1 MEFDK
6 LNKKLI
12 KDFDK
17 NLKNKG
23 VIYPSGLRLYGLL
36 CLFYNL
42 NKPVTQNELAEW
54 YEEFD
59 KIYDRQ
65 LRHIANDGWYVVT
78 GNTRSTNM
86 EIDNELNRDQLK
98 LVSTKIPN
106 PIWSSNNQKRENFL
120 NSKDWNEIIN
130 TFKDRGCAVC
140 GRKNINYDK
149 GHLLLDK
156 AYQVGNI
163 VPMCTPCNNW
173 GQMYNLEFKLDDF
186 LVARPILK

>member
-17 NLKNKG
+17 NLKSKG

-54 YEEFD
+54 YEEFN
-59 KIYDRQ
+59 KNYDRQ